1 MVADQANLASYVA
14 LPALPCDIG
23 ELADAARSEGF
34 GMVHRL
40 IDDYA
45 AERNR
50 FSKRGESLCAALVGD
65 RTVAVGGINVDPYYD
80 SPVLG
85 RIRHLYVHPDFRHC
99 GVGTGLMN
107 LIESRGE
114 QYFDSFQ
121 LFTTSRAAGWFYEAL
136 SYVPVQGRWKVSH
149 AKNVR
154 VAWRD
159 RGRARLG
166 DSSDRRRA

>member
-1 MVADQANLASYVA
+1 MRETPADASTRGTTYVVLST
-14 LPALPCDIG
+14 LPRDIG
-23 ELADAARSEGF
+23 ELAESARSEGF

-50 FSKRGESLCAALVGD
+50 FSRHGECLCAALVGD

-80 SPVLG
+80 SPAIG
-85 RIRHLYVHPDFRHC
+85 RIRHLYVHPNFRRC
-99 GVGTGLMN
+99 GVGTGLME

-114 QYFDSFQ
+114 PYFDSFQ
-121 LFTTSRAAGWFYEAL
+121 LFTTSRAAGQFYEAL
-136 SYVPVQGRWKVSH
+136 NYVPVQSRWKVSH

-154 VAWRD
+154 VAA
-159 RGRARLG
+159 GP
-166 DSSDRRRA
+166 RR